1 MTSTILVLASEPVIR
16 NVIRRILESAEYLVL
31 DAGDLGA
38 AIDLLKRCPPDLL
51 IVRHYLEDTPG
62 HDAAVYVRASIPGIP
77 VLILGGIPDD
87 PGLLDRETLQHFEI
101 FPKPFTPSE
110 LIGKVRQMLPGSST
124 D

>member
-31 DAGDLGA
+31 DAGDLGT